1 MHDGPRKADDVLGDG
16 EARDRSCLPIADP
29 RKYHHEQ
36 FLLSLLL
43 FQCRKIEI
51 KVYHKCC
58 QVKFY

>member
-16 EARDRSCLPIADP
+16 EARDRSCLSIADP
-29 RKYHHEQ
+29 CTSIS
-36 FLLSLLL
+36 LSV
-43 FQCRKIEI
+43 QCSRKIEI

>member
-16 EARDRSCLPIADP
+16 EARDRSCLSIADP
-29 RKYHHEQ
+29 HQHHHEQ
-36 FLLSLLL
+36 FLHSLSV
-43 FQCRKIEI
+43 QCSRKIEI